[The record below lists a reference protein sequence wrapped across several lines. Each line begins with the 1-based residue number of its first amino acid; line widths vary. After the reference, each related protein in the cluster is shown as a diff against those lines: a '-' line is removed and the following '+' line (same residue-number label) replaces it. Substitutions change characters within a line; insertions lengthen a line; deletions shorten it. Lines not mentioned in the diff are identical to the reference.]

1 MNTLI
6 SLNNDSGLR
15 QFQSFWT
22 RHRVVSQAFDSFFS
36 VGISWYQIAAR
47 DDTLS
52 ESMYVRLGTVEVR
65 LDVAVVA
72 NQPK

>member
-1 MNTLI
+1 MIRVCAN
-6 SLNNDSGLR
+6 SNRSGLVIELC
-15 QFQSFWT
+15 
-22 RHRVVSQAFDSFFS
+22 HNFDPFFS

-52 ESMYVRLGTVEVR
+52 ESMYVRLDTVEVR